1 MKKLYK
7 SNNRMICGVCA
18 GIAEYLGIDP
28 TEELLA
34 IMTAEKCKMMDRIHC
49 IKEEL

>member
-1 MKKLYK
+1 MTISSLTIRL
-7 SNNRMICGVCA
+7 SHA
-18 GIAEYLGIDP
+18 AQ
-28 TEELLA
+28 ELLA